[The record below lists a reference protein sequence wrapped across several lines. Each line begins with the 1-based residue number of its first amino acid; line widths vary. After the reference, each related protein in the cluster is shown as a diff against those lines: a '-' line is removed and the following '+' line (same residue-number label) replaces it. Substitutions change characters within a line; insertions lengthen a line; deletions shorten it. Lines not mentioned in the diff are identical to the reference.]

1 MGHSPSSVR
10 MMKSEAEH
18 TSSAAATPAPQA
30 PAQKHAATEHEPDFT
45 LQKTSRPKAVWIL
58 LIFIVA
64 LGVFGGLFMLGWMP
78 LKARESRLTEDA
90 EHIKTA
96 AIRVTTVNAKR
107 APVSNDA
114 LLPGQIEAVRETT
127 LYARTTGYLKHWK
140 VDIGDSVKTGQ
151 LLAEIDSPEV
161 DMQLEQARA
170 SLQQTRAALEQ
181 SRAALEQSNAALER
195 SKADLVNAQA
205 TAGNAEVTMKRYE
218 NLRGTNSV
226 SEQDISQRETDV
238 KTTKAAVNADE
249 AAVQSAEATIVA
261 SKANINAAQANVNAA
276 ESNVRRLEVLQSFE
290 RVTAP
295 FDGTITARQAEEG
308 ALITAGSG
316 TNAQPLFHLACTDP
330 VRVFLD
336 VPQAYAPTVKEGQ
349 NVQLL
354 VREFPANKYTG
365 TVVRTAHAIDIASRT
380 LRTEIQIPNK
390 SGELLAGMYAQV
402 KLAVLSTTP
411 PLILPGSTLV
421 VNADGTQVITVRDGK
436 VHFQKVTVETDFG
449 STYTVTAGLDEKDDV
464 VAAPNERMVE
474 GVPVS
479 VVAPTP

>member
-10 MMKSEAEH
+10 MMKPDFNLNA
-18 TSSAAATPAPQA
+18 A
-30 PAQKHAATEHEPDFT
+30 PAQPHASADHDPDFT

-58 LIFIVA
+58 LVLIAGVTLFSA
-64 LGVFGGLFMLGWMP
+64 LFLFGWMP
-78 LKARESRLTEDA
+78 LKQREKMLDADA
-90 EHIKTA
+90 ERIKSA
-96 AIRVTTVNAKR
+96 PIRVTVVGAKR
-107 APVSNDA
+107 APASTDI

-127 LYARTTGYLKHWK
+127 LYARTSGYLKRWTA
-140 VDIGDSVKTGQ
+140 DIGDSVKAGQ

-170 SLQQTRAALEQ
+170 SLEQSRATLLQ

-195 SKADLVNAQA
+195 AKANLVNAQA
-205 TAGNAEVTMKRYE
+205 TAANADVTMKRYE

-238 KTTKAAVNADE
+238 KTTRAAVIADQ
-249 AAVQSAEATIVA
+249 AAIESAQ
-261 SKANINAAQANVNAA
+261 ANINASKATVGASQASVSAA

-290 RVTAP
+290 KVVAP
-295 FDGTITARQAEEG
+295 FDGNITSRQAEEG

-330 VRVFLD
+330 VRVFID
-336 VPQAYAPTVKEGQ
+336 VPQAYAPTIKDGQ
-349 NVQLL
+349 TVQLI
-354 VREFPANKYTG
+354 VREFPASKYAG
-365 TVVRTAHAIDIASRT
+365 TVVRTARAIDTVSRT

-390 SGELLAGMYAQV
+390 TGELLAGMYAQV
-402 KLAVLSTTP
+402 KLNVQSAAP

-421 VNADGTQVITVRDGK
+421 VNADGTQVIVVRDGK
-436 VHFQKVTVETDFG
+436 VHFQKIVVETDLG
-449 STYTVTAGLDEKDDV
+449 STYTVSSGLDEKDAI
-464 VAAPNERMVE
+464 VAAPNERMTE

-479 VVAPTP
+479 VIAPNP